1 MILPSN
7 QINSQTIA
15 NALKNAFIDVIDV
28 EDRGFSVKIEDIY
41 FDVRVDAEN
50 ERINLQLIHNIA
62 EFSNENMFKLVIASN
77 ETNKEKT
84 FIKSSILEYEDRI
97 FLQIEYT
104 IRYDKGLNM
113 PQFVSDLRFFDRVAL
128 ASIRDHFRGVV

>member
-1 MILPSN
+1 
-7 QINSQTIA
+7 
-15 NALKNAFIDVIDV
+15 
-28 EDRGFSVKIEDIY
+28 
-41 FDVRVDAEN
+41 
-50 ERINLQLIHNIA
+50 
-62 EFSNENMFKLVIASN
+62 MFKLVIASN

-84 FIKSSILEYEDRI
+84 FIKSSIIEYEDRI

>member
-1 MILPSN
+1 MILPAN
-7 QINSQTIA
+7 QINSLTIA
-15 NALKNAFIDVIDV
+15 NALKNAFIDVIDI
-28 EDRGFSVKIEDIY
+28 EDLGFSVKIEDIF
-41 FDVRVDAEN
+41 FDVRIDNDN

-62 EFSNENMFKLVIASN
+62 EFNNENMFKLLIASN

-84 FIKSSILEYEDRI
+84 FIKTNVTEYEDRI

-104 IRYDKGLNM
+104 SRYDKGLNM

-128 ASIRDHFRGVV
+128 ASIRDHFRGVI

>member
-1 MILPSN
+1 
-7 QINSQTIA
+7 
-15 NALKNAFIDVIDV
+15 
-28 EDRGFSVKIEDIY
+28 
-41 FDVRVDAEN
+41 
-50 ERINLQLIHNIA
+50 
-62 EFSNENMFKLVIASN
+62 MFKLVIASN
-77 ETNKEKT
+77 ETSKEKT
-84 FIKSSILEYEDRI
+84 FIKSSIIEYEDRI

>member
-84 FIKSSILEYEDRI
+84 FIKSSIIEYEDRI

-113 PQFVSDLRFFDRVAL
+113 PQFVSDLRFFDRVAA

>member
-41 FDVRVDAEN
+41 FDARVDAEN

>member
-84 FIKSSILEYEDRI
+84 FIKSSIIEYEDRI